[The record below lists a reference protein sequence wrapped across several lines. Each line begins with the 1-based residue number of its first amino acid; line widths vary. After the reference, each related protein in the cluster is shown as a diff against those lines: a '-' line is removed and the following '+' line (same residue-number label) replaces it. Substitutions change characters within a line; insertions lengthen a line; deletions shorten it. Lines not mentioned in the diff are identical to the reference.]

1 MAKPYYATRE
11 NRYLGLPLGF
21 GFLGA
26 SYVLSAVAH
35 IMPFSVT
42 ALTWLQLLARPFAF
56 LFLTFTYYFS
66 KKPSK
71 NTRILYDTMLSLLL
85 VTLTVL
91 VVLVFVAPQ
100 FNMSNYR
107 IVAIY
112 VRVTDLACLVYISVH
127 TLRSH
132 LESKDPSNTILT
144 PIAFMLLGV
153 SQYSILSWAID
164 GGLFAFWGGIVL
176 RLISLTIFLVISYR
190 IFYLRHAGTRYEN

>member
-26 SYVLSAVAH
+26 SYTLSAIAHVA
-35 IMPFSVT
+35 PFSVT
-42 ALTWLQLLARPFAF
+42 TLTWLQLLARPFAF

-71 NTRILYDTMLSLLL
+71 NTRLIWDAILSILL

-91 VVLVFVAPQ
+91 AILIFVAPQ
-100 FNMSNYR
+100 FSLSNYR
-107 IVAIY
+107 VVAIY
-112 VRVTDLACLVYISVH
+112 VRLLDIVCLAYISVH

-132 LESKDPSNTILT
+132 LKSKIPPNTILT
-144 PIAFMLLGV
+144 PIAFMLLAV
-153 SQYSILSWAID
+153 SQYSILAWAVD
-164 GGLFAFWGGIVL
+164 GSLFAFWGGIII
-176 RLISLTIFLVISYR
+176 RLISLTIFLVIAYR
-190 IFYLRHAGTRYEN
+190 IFYRHHGGVVDEN